1 MFQNM
6 EDAIYLNQDLIQFTN
21 DMMGLLF
28 QPKQVYYKKWFDHM
42 KKTLS
47 DNPLNLRNNELI
59 FDMLDK
65 DIQKCREFFI
75 DQFSDKQVIYDF
87 AKDWETNQRDK

>member
-1 MFQNM
+1 
-6 EDAIYLNQDLIQFTN
+6 
-21 DMMGLLF
+21 
-28 QPKQVYYKKWFDHM
+28 M

-47 DNPLNLRNNELI
+47 ENPLHLRNNELI

-75 DQFSDKQVIYDF
+75 D
-87 AKDWETNQRDK
+87 

>member
-1 MFQNM
+1 
-6 EDAIYLNQDLIQFTN
+6 
-21 DMMGLLF
+21 
-28 QPKQVYYKKWFDHM
+28 
-42 KKTLS
+42 
-47 DNPLNLRNNELI
+47 
-59 FDMLDK
+59 MLDK